1 MQWLYRN
8 FEYLISSA
16 AFTVMVGIIS
26 LNVGMRYFANYSMPF
41 AEEISY
47 FGFDYVVFFGATML
61 YRMHGLIAVTVIVD
75 RLPMKLRR
83 LALITNF
90 VILVLANSYLFL
102 LGWDLCAGSWE
113 RKSAYLEFPYFYI
126 NAAPTIA
133 FGLMALYS
141 LNFLRHAVFGAP
153 VESFSD
159 ASIEESE

>member
-1 MQWLYRN
+1 M
-8 FEYLISSA
+8 
-16 AFTVMVGIIS
+16 
-26 LNVGMRYFANYSMPF
+26 
-41 AEEISY
+41 
-47 FGFDYVVFFGATML
+47 D
-61 YRMHGLIAVTVIVD
+61 LIAVTVIVD

-90 VILVLANSYLFL
+90 VILVLANSYLFFAW
-102 LGWDLCAGSWE
+102 LGSVRRKLGTEIRLSGS
-113 RKSAYLEFPYFYI
+113 FPYFYI